1 MPVVTASAISCNG
14 LMLTAICGAATAG
27 SAGISSVSAGKS
39 HLKSAESNV
48 VWGIGEGA
56 LWDGRQTKNAM
67 IYHRFTQPH
76 VPPATCQSATL
87 KTSLLLTPRARPDV
101 LLDLRGIDYVAGS
114 RSILQ
119 GIFLQIAR
127 GQIVTLIG
135 PNGAGKTTLIKIAMG
150 VLQPLNGQVLRS
162 PDLRIGY
169 MPQRLSVEN
178 TMPITVERFLR
189 LASGTRSA
197 PEILASVGA
206 SALLHARLHDLSG
219 GELQRVLLARALMQ
233 DPHLLVL
240 DEPAQ
245 GVDLKGQAE
254 LYRLIMQIR
263 DRHQCGVLMVSHD
276 LHLVMAATDEVICLN
291 QHVCCHGH
299 PEKVSNDPAYLELF
313 GRRDAETMA
322 FYTHYHTH
330 RHGLAGE
337 VIREGDAE
345 Q

>member
-1 MPVVTASAISCNG
+1 
-14 LMLTAICGAATAG
+14 
-27 SAGISSVSAGKS
+27 
-39 HLKSAESNV
+39 
-48 VWGIGEGA
+48 
-56 LWDGRQTKNAM
+56 
-67 IYHRFTQPH
+67 
-76 VPPATCQSATL
+76 L

-101 LLDLRGIDYVAGS
+101 LLDLRGIDYAVGA

-127 GQIVTLIG
+127 GQIVTVIG
-135 PNGAGKTTLIKIAMG
+135 PNGAGKTTLIKVAMG
-150 VLQPLNGQVLRS
+150 LLEPGNGQVLRA

-169 MPQRLSVEN
+169 MPQRLAVES
-178 TMPITVERFLR
+178 TMPINVERFLR
-189 LASGTRSA
+189 LATRAQTGSVSEA
-197 PEILASVGA
+197 LADVGA
-206 SALLHARLHDLSG
+206 TALRQARLQDLSG
-219 GELQRVLLARALMQ
+219 GELQRVLLARALLQ

-245 GVDLKGQAE
+245 GVDLKGQAA

-299 PEKVSNDPAYLELF
+299 PEKVSTDPAYLELF
-313 GRRDAETMA
+313 GKRDAETMA

-330 RHGLAGE
+330 HHGLAGE
-337 VIREGDAE
+337 VIPDGEAGK
-345 Q
+345 

>member
-1 MPVVTASAISCNG
+1 
-14 LMLTAICGAATAG
+14 
-27 SAGISSVSAGKS
+27 
-39 HLKSAESNV
+39 
-48 VWGIGEGA
+48 
-56 LWDGRQTKNAM
+56 
-67 IYHRFTQPH
+67 
-76 VPPATCQSATL
+76 L

-101 LLDLRGIDYVAGS
+101 LLDLRGIDYSVGA
-114 RSILQ
+114 RSILK

-150 VLQPLNGQVLRS
+150 LLEPEGGQVLRA

-169 MPQRLSVEN
+169 MPQRLSVET
-178 TMPITVERFLR
+178 TMPISVERFLR
-189 LASGTRSA
+189 LGRAARKDAVSEALSV
-197 PEILASVGA
+197 VGA
-206 SALLHARLHDLSG
+206 SVLLDARLRDLSG
-219 GELQRVLLARALMQ
+219 GELQRVLLARALLQ

-263 DRHQCGVLMVSHD
+263 DRQQCGVLMVSHD

-313 GRRDAETMA
+313 GKRDAETMA

-330 RHGLAGE
+330 HHGLAGE
-337 VIREGDAE
+337 VIPDGEAGK
-345 Q
+345 

>member
-1 MPVVTASAISCNG
+1 MECGDTHASRPNPDATTA
-14 LMLTAICGAATAG
+14 
-27 SAGISSVSAGKS
+27 
-39 HLKSAESNV
+39 
-48 VWGIGEGA
+48 
-56 LWDGRQTKNAM
+56 
-67 IYHRFTQPH
+67 
-76 VPPATCQSATL
+76 L

-101 LLDLRGIDYVAGS
+101 LLDLRGIDYSVGA

-119 GIFLQIAR
+119 GIFLQITR

-150 VLQPLNGQVLRS
+150 LLEPGNGQVLRA

-169 MPQRLSVEN
+169 MPQRLNVES
-178 TMPITVERFLR
+178 TMPISVERFLR
-189 LASGTRSA
+189 LGPRKAA
-197 PEILASVGA
+197 VADALKSVGA
-206 SALLHARLHDLSG
+206 SALLHARLQGLSG
-219 GELQRVLLARALMQ
+219 GELQRVLLARALLQ

-240 DEPAQ
+240 DEPTQ

-254 LYRLIMQIR
+254 LYRLIMEIR
-263 DRHQCGVLMVSHD
+263 DRQQCGVLMVSHD

-313 GRRDAETMA
+313 GKRDAETIA

-330 RHGLAGE
+330 HHGLAGE
-337 VIREGDAE
+337 VIPDGEAGK
-345 Q
+345 